1 MLVSTFPLSP
11 SGSAAGEA
19 AQDGHPARYH
29 GLNLGVEEYESL
41 VARLMDTTVEAICGL
56 EKSGRCIFVNRA
68 CVQLLGYEHPR
79 QLIGKNFHELVHNR
93 HEDGRPYPLEACR
106 MRQRASAG
114 EVAHVDDEV
123 LWRRDGTCFPV
134 EYWSYPILRDGRLA
148 FILVT
153 FLDISERRAQ
163 QRALAYQAA
172 HDPLTG
178 LLNRGDILR
187 RLQARSEQAP
197 EAPWTLVMSNLDG
210 FKEVNEALGHDAGDR
225 VLALFADVLRA
236 RVRAGD
242 LCARIG
248 GEEFVIL
255 APDMDAEGA
264 LGLAERIRG
273 HLRECDCRI
282 CEPLSASIGIVCAPQ
297 GGNELGLLLA
307 RADQAMYQAK
317 DAGRDCARLWTGDPE
332 GDASAAVAGG
342 GRGRAGQHPV
352 DA

>member
-163 QRALAYQAA
+163 QRALAYQATR
-172 HDPLTG
+172 DSLTG
-178 LLNRGDILR
+178 LLNRGEFLR
-187 RLQARSEQAP
+187 RLGERAHACAT
-197 EAPWTLVMSNLDG
+197 APWTLVISNLDG

-248 GEEFVIL
+248 GEEFVVL
-255 APDMDAEGA
+255 APNLGPLSA
-264 LGLAERIRG
+264 LDLADRIRRGLAERASRTTG
-273 HLRECDCRI
+273 R
-282 CEPLSASIGIVCAPQ
+282 LSVSIGIACASVD
-297 GGNELGLLLA
+297 GHDLDRLLA
-307 RADQAMYQAK
+307 CADRALYEAK
-317 DAGRDCARLWTGDPE
+317 ASGRDCVRQ
-332 GDASAAVAGG
+332 SA
-342 GRGRAGQHPV
+342 GR
-352 DA
+352 